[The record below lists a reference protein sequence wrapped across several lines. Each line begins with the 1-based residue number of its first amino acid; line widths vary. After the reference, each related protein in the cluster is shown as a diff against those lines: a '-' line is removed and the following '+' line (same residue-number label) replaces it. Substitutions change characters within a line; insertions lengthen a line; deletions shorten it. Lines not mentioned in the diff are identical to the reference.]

1 MQNSNAAWKPTAAT
15 RPLEVDPDDL
25 TAALATRRELGA
37 DAEQALIEGF
47 LTHAGQAID
56 ARVDQRVAQHRVTG
70 GFSASSRRER
80 SGNVGRITLAL
91 GSMAMA
97 IPLTGIAIQMNAAVA
112 LIMTIIT
119 WVAIVLINITFNV
132 TRR

>member
-1 MQNSNAAWKPTAAT
+1 MANSNAAWKPTAVT
-15 RPLEVDPDDL
+15 ERLEVDPDDL

-37 DAEQALIEGF
+37 DAEQALIDGF

-56 ARVDQRVAQHRVTG
+56 ARVDQRVAQHRVAG
-70 GFSASSRRER
+70 NFGSAGSRER
-80 SGNVGRITLAL
+80 SGNGSRVFLAL

-97 IPLTGIAIQMNAAVA
+97 IPLTGIAIQTNAAIA

-119 WVAIVLINITFNV
+119 WVAIVLVNITFNV